1 MDLIQIATSSAASTP
16 TTMDYVFTFAPLV
29 ILVIVFYF
37 FMLRPQ
43 KKRQKQEQE
52 MRNALQVGDEVVT
65 IGGIIGRVV
74 SIKDETILIETGSDR
89 AKIRIQ
95 RWAVQ
100 SVTPLSIED

>member
-1 MDLIQIATSSAASTP
+1 MLLIQTASSSTAASP
-16 TTMDYVFTFAPLV
+16 STMDYIFTFAPLV
-29 ILVIVFYF
+29 ILVVVFYF

-89 AKIRIQ
+89 AKVRIQ
-95 RWAVQ
+95 RWAIQ
-100 SVTPLSIED
+100 SVTPLSIEE